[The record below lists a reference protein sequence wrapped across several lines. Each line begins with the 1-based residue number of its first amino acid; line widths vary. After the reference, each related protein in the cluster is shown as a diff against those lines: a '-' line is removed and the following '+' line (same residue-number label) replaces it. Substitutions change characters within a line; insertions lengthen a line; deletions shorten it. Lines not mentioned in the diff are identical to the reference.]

1 MQMEGGRAETPTERW
16 RSRGR
21 SQEAAK
27 REEKLLVK
35 QAQEKRVSGEAALRL
50 RGAAR
55 AVCEW
60 MHLEGRRRNP
70 AVDGWMPLA
79 LGVSWE

>member
-1 MQMEGGRAETPTERW
+1 MQMEGGRAETPMERW
-16 RSRGR
+16 RRRGR
-21 SQEAAK
+21 SQEAAN

-35 QAQEKRVSGEAALRL
+35 QAREKQVSGEAALRL
-50 RGAAR
+50 GGAAR
-55 AVCEW
+55 AVCEC

-70 AVDGWMPLA
+70 AVDGRMPLA

>member
-1 MQMEGGRAETPTERW
+1 MQMEGGRAETPMEKW

-21 SQEAAK
+21 SQEAAN

-35 QAQEKRVSGEAALRL
+35 QAREKRVSGEAALRL

-60 MHLEGRRRNP
+60 MRLDGGRRNP
-70 AVDGWMPLA
+70 AVDGRMPLA